1 MVDIDIL
8 ATEGNMEEEREGLW
22 VDSGRE
28 DGLEVADGSAEP
40 TGECVDVDSVEEH
53 GQGVWV
59 GEVVPG
65 CQGDLIPWEL
75 SWCQSSLSPCA
86 NP

>member
-1 MVDIDIL
+1 M
-8 ATEGNMEEEREGLW
+8 
-22 VDSGRE
+22 DSGRE

-65 CQGDLIPWEL
+65 CQGDLIP
-75 SWCQSSLSPCA
+75 
-86 NP
+86 